1 MNRQP
6 VFYVSAV
13 LLSIIGAPAAPAHA
27 APPDGVQCQA
37 GYTGKANGNT
47 FTCSKGFGV
56 DTELVCPSTIFTTYV
71 TRAGGPAPKGDFDL
85 CERSGVVI
93 TSNSDLHGLK
103 ESTNGTNGDYVFANI
118 DKDKIDKKVQDA
130 VDAEAKALGISSK
143 DISVIAAGASST
155 GTNDGVGGKDRVHTP
170 RSFFTYPLQR

>member
-1 MNRQP
+1 
-6 VFYVSAV
+6 S
-13 LLSIIGAPAAPAHA
+13 AAPAHA
-27 APPDGVQCQA
+27 APLDGVQCQP

-47 FTCSKGFGV
+47 FTCSKSIGV
-56 DTELVCPSTIFTTYV
+56 DTQLECPATIFTTYV
-71 TRAGGPAPKGDFDL
+71 TRAGAPAPNPDSDL

-93 TSNSDLHGLK
+93 TSNSDLRGLK

-143 DISVIAAGASST
+143 DISVLAAGATSI
-155 GTNDGVGGKDRVHTP
+155 GRNDGVGGKDRAHTP
-170 RSFFTYPLQR
+170 KSFFTYPL